1 MTEKK
6 TGGGGPPM
14 VFSMP
19 MFYDWIPRSIR
30 PWLYIVL
37 AFCF

>member
-19 MFYDWIPRSIR
+19 MFYDWIPLF
-30 PWLYIVL
+30 PLN
-37 AFCF
+37 

>member
-6 TGGGGPPM
+6 TSGGGPPM

-19 MFYDWIPRSIR
+19 MFYDWIPAVSVRG
-30 PWLYIVL
+30 YI
-37 AFCF
+37 

>member
-1 MTEKK
+1 
-6 TGGGGPPM
+6 M

-19 MFYDWIPRSIR
+19 MFYDWIPRCIR

-37 AFCF
+37 AFCFQFPTACTLAR